1 MKKIAVLLLLVLTIA
16 GCGKIESGTITIKNN
31 SDHSVTCGVGENWTV
46 KHYDIPAGHTKQVD
60 WKNYVLVW
68 NEKPKNLVT
77 RKKIGDTVIFE
88 NNKPSY
94 IVYIENKTGQ
104 PITINDE
111 VLTYDG
117 KDEYGNDKY
126 KYIPDYALADN
137 LPPPPPPLPPPDP
150 PRNEY
155 VTTLIIPTSTKKEY
169 AFYFS
174 LRAENFQHSSMA
186 GCTALFNTKT
196 IVRAGKFVTIQMI
209 ELIKK

>member
-1 MKKIAVLLLLVLTIA
+1 MKKITVLLLLILTIA

-94 IVYIENKTGQ
+94 IVSIKNRTGKE
-104 PITINDE
+104 ITIIDKIKVPTDE
-111 VLTYDG
+111 
-117 KDEYGNDKY
+117 KDEYGNPKLKDVTC
-126 KYIPDYALADN
+126 YALAKNDEN
-137 LPPPPPPLPPPDP
+137 DKYVETLKISNSAPL
-150 PRNEY
+150 E
-155 VTTLIIPTSTKKEY
+155 KEY

-174 LRAENFQHSSMA
+174 LRAENFYQHSSMA
-186 GCTALFNTKT
+186 GCAALFKTET
-196 IVRAGKFVTIQMI
+196 IVKDGRLVTIQVI
-209 ELIKK
+209 ELIK